1 MADFWTAWVAYTT
14 TSVSQPLWYPWPK
27 QTYRYMRK
35 DMVDMLNEGF
45 DYLDSGLAGNAKAM
59 QSSAAVRVAEQ

>member
-1 MADFWTAWVAYTT
+1 
-14 TSVSQPLWYPWPK
+14 
-27 QTYRYMRK
+27 MRK